1 MDDTVGRMD
10 QLVLSQSG
18 RTLAGIL
25 LLALVTI
32 ETGGIYLTRVAQGG
46 TPLTEFQ
53 KSFARAG
60 HGHAGILVVLSLVIQ
75 LYVDISGLTGFLE
88 WVARSGVPIA
98 AILMPAGF
106 FFSSMGR
113 GLEKPNKLMWLV
125 WIGALSLAAGVTALG
140 LGLLIN
146 G

>member
-1 MDDTVGRMD
+1 MD

-32 ETGGIYLTRVAQGG
+32 ETGGIYLTRVAQGAV
-46 TPLTEFQ
+46 PLTEFQ

-60 HGHAGILVVLSLVIQ
+60 HAHAGVLVILSLVIQ
-75 LYVDISGLTGFLE
+75 LYVDVSGLTGFGE
-88 WVARSGVPIA
+88 WVARSAVPLA

-106 FFSSMGR
+106 FFSSMGQGR
-113 GLEKPNKLMWLV
+113 DKPNQLIWLV
-125 WIGALSLAAGVTALG
+125 WIGALLLAAGVTTLG

-146 G
+146 

>member
-1 MDDTVGRMD
+1 ME

-32 ETGGIYLTRVAQGG
+32 ETGGIYLTRVAQGAV
-46 TPLTEFQ
+46 PLTDFQ
-53 KSFARAG
+53 KNFARAG
-60 HGHAGILVVLSLVIQ
+60 HAHAGVLVILSLVIQ
-75 LYVDISGLTGFLE
+75 PYVDISGLTGFTETL
-88 WVARSGVPIA
+88 ARNAVPLA

-106 FFSSMGR
+106 FFSSMGQGR
-113 GLEKPNKLMWLV
+113 EKPNQLMWLV
-125 WIGALSLAAGVTALG
+125 WIGAVSLAVGVTTLG

-146 G
+146 

>member
-1 MDDTVGRMD
+1 MD

-32 ETGGIYLTRVAQGG
+32 ETGGLYLTRVAQGAV
-46 TPLTEFQ
+46 PLTEFQ

-60 HGHAGILVVLSLVIQ
+60 HAHAGVLVILSLVIQ
-75 LYVDISGLTGFLE
+75 LYVDVSGLTGFGE
-88 WVARSGVPIA
+88 WVARSAVPLA

-106 FFSSMGR
+106 FFSSLGR
-113 GLEKPNKLMWLV
+113 GRDKANQLIWLV
-125 WIGALSLAAGVTALG
+125 WIGALFLAAGVTTLG

-146 G
+146 